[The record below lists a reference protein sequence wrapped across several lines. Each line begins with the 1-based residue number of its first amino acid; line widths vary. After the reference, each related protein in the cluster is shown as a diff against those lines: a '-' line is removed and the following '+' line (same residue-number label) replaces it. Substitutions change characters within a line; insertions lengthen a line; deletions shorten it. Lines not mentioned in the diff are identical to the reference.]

1 MEPTGSHRRC
11 LGWLLFLHCA
21 TSLNVHTILL
31 VSGPPVSALIW
42 DDVVDRLKFHAQAV
56 EVVELLE
63 PVPADPSVAGL
74 ARDLGKAVEAIE
86 GPVVLVAHGTAIPVA
101 WQLAETA
108 ELAGLVLTNGP
119 IASLDPFLKTF
130 CHLARSPRLLA
141 STLLQPG
148 LLRLWLAS
156 SAGLRRTVVNPYV
169 MDRDMV
175 VAISEPYLQSPASR
189 LAVAEFLKD
198 LPQAV
203 KSPGSLEVPTLL
215 LWGDEDRLYPP
226 STIDSIRHL
235 LPRISHERICG
246 GQHHHPAER
255 PWDIA
260 DRLVNWNPQTVTDPG
275 SKAH

>member
-1 MEPTGSHRRC
+1 M
-11 LGWLLFLHCA
+11 HCA
-21 TSLNVHTILL
+21 TSLDVHTILL
-31 VSGPPVSALIW
+31 VSGPPVSALLW
-42 DDVVDRLKFHAQAV
+42 DDVADRLKYHGLAV
-56 EVVELLE
+56 EVVELFA
-63 PVPADPSVAGL
+63 PVPPDPSVAGL
-74 ARDLGKAVEAIE
+74 ARDLGKAVDAIE
-86 GPVVLVAHGTAIPVA
+86 GPVVLVAHGTAVPVA
-101 WQLAETA
+101 WELAGSA
-108 ELAGLVLTNGP
+108 DLAGLVLTNGP
-119 IASLDPFLKTF
+119 IASLDPFLRTF
-130 CHLARSPRLLA
+130 CRLARSPRLLA
-141 STLLQPG
+141 TTLLQPG
-148 LLRLWLAS
+148 LLQRWLAS

-175 VAISEPYLQSPASR
+175 VAISAPYLQSPASR

-203 KSPGSLEVPTLL
+203 DSPGPLDVPTLL

-260 DRLVNWNPQTVTDPG
+260 DRLATWNPL
-275 SKAH
+275 S